1 MSCSQSWKQFV
12 AYANAFDRCVAVKT
26 LPMGTDVEIE
36 CVAVL

>member
-1 MSCSQSWKQFV
+1 MVEEVDVLTREC
-12 AYANAFDRCVAVKT
+12 RCVAVKT